1 MPGSRKKLETR
12 QELAQRELALTKKLS
27 PEQMALVR
35 KRIRREY
42 GPSYFAEKMSG
53 LVAAARQLAKE
64 EKMMASEPMTEK
76 IQ

>member
-1 MPGSRKKLETR
+1 MSGSRKKLETR
-12 QELAQRELALTKKLS
+12 QELAQREL
-27 PEQMALVR
+27 ALVR

-53 LVAAARQLAKE
+53 LAAAAKQIAKE
-64 EKMMASEPMTEK
+64 EKAMASQPMTDK